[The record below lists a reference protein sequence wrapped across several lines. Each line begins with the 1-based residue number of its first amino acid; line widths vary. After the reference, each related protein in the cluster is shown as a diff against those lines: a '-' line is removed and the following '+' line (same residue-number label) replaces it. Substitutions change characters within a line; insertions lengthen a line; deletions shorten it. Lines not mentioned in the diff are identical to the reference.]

1 MKSTL
6 TLSLDG
12 SFNKRANSTE
22 STNLPTTSTKT
33 DKLDFNGSGT
43 YSFSNYV
50 NGTVGLG
57 FSQTRDLIYRTL
69 EGDPRTTRSIRLEAS
84 ASVRF

>member
-1 MKSTL
+1 L
-6 TLSLDG
+6 
-12 SFNKRANSTE
+12 TE
-22 STNLPTTSTKT
+22 SANLPPSETKT

-57 FSQTRDLIYRTL
+57 FSQTRNLIYRTQ
-69 EGDPRTTRSIRLEAS
+69 EGDPQTQRSIRLEAA